1 PSRAQAVDGGGID
14 EGRAPAPD
22 PAPPGPVEL
31 EDVSEAQPDY
41 VIGISY
47 PRSDGLPP
55 ALAAA
60 MKDYAESAR
69 ADLME
74 AVESRRAVSE
84 GGDGPMTMYDLSL
97 TYSEVLVSP
106 EVVAYAADGSTYTGG
121 AHGVPLVARFVW
133 LPREGR
139 MLTAERLVPVPQD
152 WERIAGYVRE
162 RLREALPRRMDTS
175 GLEREGRWQLLRAGG
190 RKPPGG
196 GGRRAARAGGR
207 RGWGA
212 GGLAL
217 GHPAPPGRAVLG
229 GRAVGRGAGPGVA
242 AGGRPRAPDAVR
254 GRARRRRSRGA
265 GCRGRHRLKRVR
277 ARLVRVRKRPPGW
290 LRAASSAGG
299 VELSPWLGRR
309 SRRPPAHPVRDGP
322 AAG

>member
-1 PSRAQAVDGGGID
+1 MRKPLTRSLAPAIAALLLALACGCERNQPSRAQAVDGGAID

-133 LPREGR
+133 LPRQGR

-175 GLEREGRWQLLRAGG
+175 GLESEERQQLLRTGARMIEEGTRPDPANFDQFEPVAGEG
-190 RKPPGG
+190 GQLAGLRFVFPPYQVAPYSEGVQ
-196 GGRRAARAGGR
+196 RVEV
-207 RGWGA
+207 
-212 GGLAL
+212 
-217 GHPAPPGRAVLG
+217 PAPVLLPVVAPELRTLFEG
-229 GRAVGRGAGPGVA
+229 GPAGDAPA
-242 AGGRPRAPDAVR
+242 APDVV
-254 GRARRRRSRGA
+254 A
-265 GCRGRHRLKRVR
+265 GTG
-277 ARLVRVRKRPPGW
+277 
-290 LRAASSAGG
+290 
-299 VELSPWLGRR
+299 
-309 SRRPPAHPVRDGP
+309 
-322 AAG
+322 